1 MQLDHAFTV
10 PADPDTAWTLF
21 QDLARVAPCMPGAV
35 LDTLDGDAF
44 TGRVKVKVG
53 AVQMSY
59 RGEGRV
65 TRDEA
70 THTML
75 LDLSGSEARG
85 SGTAAAKVT
94 ATLTADPAGTRV
106 RVATDLDITG
116 RPAQFGRGI
125 MAEVGDRIVQQF
137 ATRLEALLRDGEP
150 VATTPSATTSTT
162 SATSATSAGAAPVP
176 SAVPTTAGSAAVRP
190 AAEPEAVDL
199 GAAVLPVLLRRAAV
213 PAAAVLV
220 SLVVIRLLNRR
231 SRR

>member
-21 QDLARVAPCMPGAV
+21 QDLGRVAPCMPGAV

-65 TRDEA
+65 TRNEA
-70 THTML
+70 TRTML

-106 RVATDLDITG
+106 RVGTDLDITG

-150 VATTPSATTSTT
+150 VATTPSAATGTTGTT
-162 SATSATSAGAAPVP
+162 ATVAAPVP
-176 SAVPTTAGSAAVRP
+176 SAVTTTAGSAAVRP

-213 PAAAVLV
+213 PTAAVLV